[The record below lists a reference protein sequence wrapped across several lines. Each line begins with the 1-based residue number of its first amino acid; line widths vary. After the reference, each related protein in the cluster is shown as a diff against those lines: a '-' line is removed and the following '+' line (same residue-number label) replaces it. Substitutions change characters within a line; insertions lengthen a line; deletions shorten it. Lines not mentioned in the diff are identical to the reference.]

1 MTYLSFLLL
10 SGFLIN
16 YLGFS
21 ITVALIYRVLPTFA
35 DLKLTC

>member
-1 MTYLSFLLL
+1 MTYLSFLIL
-10 SGFLIN
+10 SDFLN

-21 ITVALIYRVLPTFA
+21 ITLALIYRVLPTFA